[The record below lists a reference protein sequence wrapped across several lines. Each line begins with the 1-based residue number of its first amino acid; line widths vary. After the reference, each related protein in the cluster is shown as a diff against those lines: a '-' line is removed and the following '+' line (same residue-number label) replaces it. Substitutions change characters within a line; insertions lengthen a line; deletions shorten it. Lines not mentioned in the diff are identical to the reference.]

1 MQFGMAVARTGDT
14 GRVRRFVPG
23 QFLLGLLLITW
34 LCIAGAAGVARAA
47 SEEDL
52 LASERAFRFAARQ
65 IDEHAVEVRFDIA
78 DGYHLYRE
86 RFAFAARPAGVKLG
100 APVLPPGEV
109 KYDEAFGKEMEIYY
123 GGVKIRVPVEVT
135 PADGEWTLVVT
146 SQGCADKGICYPPM
160 ESVYKVGG
168 SPLGGLFDKREGGTP
183 MASPVPPTAA
193 TSPGVGDQGGR
204 AVPAIVQHGDD
215 GDRIIHALTSHQLGA
230 IALLFLGFGLR
241 LGVTSS
247 VLPMVPILWSIVVG
261 EHVTRSRALI
271 VSLDYVLGMAVAY
284 AGVGMATGWLGERV
298 WAGLQTPW
306 ALSAFATLLA
316 ALALSMFGLHA
327 LLRQPRTTASA
338 NRRLGS
344 LAAAA
349 LGALSALAVARIMP
363 APLSSTLAYLAQTG
377 DAMTG
382 GGALFALAIGM
393 GAPLVLAGV
402 AAGNLLPRA
411 GHWLEVTKRCL
422 GFLLVG
428 EVIWAISP
436 LLPPWAVMAAWAALL
451 LIAAVFL
458 GAFDSLGLE
467 PHGVVRLGKGL
478 GLLAALAGTILLVGL
493 ASGGRDPLQPLSHL
507 RTRRSAPA
515 TAADHA
521 VVHFERIRS
530 VAELDARLAQ
540 AAGAGKPV
548 LLDFYA
554 DWCVSC
560 KEMERLTFSDPRVQ
574 ARLADVVLLQ
584 ADVTRNDADDR
595 ALLRRFGLFGP
606 PGIIFFDA
614 DGRES
619 PVRVIGFQPANRFL
633 DSLTRAF
640 GEARRT

>member
-1 MQFGMAVARTGDT
+1 MQIGMAVARTGDT
-14 GRVRRFVPG
+14 GRVWRLAPG
-23 QFLLGLLLITW
+23 QFLLGLLLVTW
-34 LCIAGAAGVARAA
+34 LCIAGAAGVSRAVG
-47 SEEDL
+47 EEDL
-52 LASERAFRFAARQ
+52 LPPERAFRFAARQ
-65 IDEHAVEVRFDIA
+65 LDEHAIEVHFDIA

-100 APVLPPGEV
+100 TPVLPPGQV
-109 KYDEAFGKEMEIYY
+109 KYDEAFGKEMEIYH

-183 MASPVPPTAA
+183 MAMLVPPTAV
-193 TSPGVGDQGGR
+193 TSPGAGEYQGGH
-204 AVPAIVQHGDD
+204 AIPEIVPHGDD
-215 GDRIIHALTSHQLGA
+215 GDRIIRALTSHQLGA
-230 IALLFLGFGLR
+230 IALLFLGFGL
-241 LGVTSS
+241 LLTVTSS

-271 VSLDYVLGMAVAY
+271 ISLDYVLGLAVAY

-298 WAGLQTPW
+298 LTGLQTPW
-306 ALSAFATLLA
+306 ALGAFATLLV
-316 ALALSMFGLHA
+316 ALALSMFGLRA
-327 LLRQPRTTASA
+327 LLRQPRSTTSA
-338 NRRLGS
+338 RQLDRR
-344 LAAAA
+344 AAAA
-349 LGALSALAVARIMP
+349 LGAMSALAVARIMP
-363 APLSSTLAYLAQTG
+363 APLSSTLAYLARTG

-393 GAPLVLAGV
+393 GVSLVLAGV
-402 AAGNLLPRA
+402 AAGNLPPRA

-422 GFLLVG
+422 GFLLLG
-428 EVIWAISP
+428 EAIWVITP
-436 LLPPWAVMAAWAALL
+436 LLPPWAVMATWAALL

-458 GAFDSLGLE
+458 GAFDSLGPK
-467 PHGVVRLGKGL
+467 PHGVARLGKGL
-478 GLLAALAGTILLVGL
+478 GLIAALAGTILLVGL
-493 ASGGRDPLQPLSHL
+493 ASGGRDLLQPLSHL
-507 RTRRSAPA
+507 RTRQSSPA

-521 VVHFERIRS
+521 VVHFARIRS

-540 AAGAGKPV
+540 AVAARKPV

-560 KEMERLTFSDPRVQ
+560 KEMETTFNDPRVQ
-574 ARLADVVLLQ
+574 TELAGVVVLR
-584 ADVTRNDADDR
+584 ADVTQNNADDK
-595 ALLRRFGLFGP
+595 ALLKRFGLFGP
-606 PGIIFFDA
+606 PGIILFGA

-619 PVRVIGFQPANRFL
+619 PVRVIGYQSASRFL
-633 DSLTRAF
+633 DSLERAF
-640 GEARRT
+640 GKEGRP

>member
-1 MQFGMAVARTGDT
+1 MAVTRTGVT

-23 QFLLGLLLITW
+23 QFLLGPLLITW

-47 SEEDL
+47 SEEEL
-52 LASERAFRFAARQ
+52 LPPERAFRFAARQ
-65 IDEHAVEVRFDIA
+65 IDEHAIEVRFDIA

-86 RFAFAARPAGVKLG
+86 RFAFDAEPAGAKLG
-100 APVLPPGEV
+100 APVVPPGEV
-109 KYDEAFGKEMEIYY
+109 KYDEAFGKEMEIYH
-123 GGVKIRVPVEVT
+123 GRVKIRVPVEVT

-160 ESVYKVGG
+160 ESLYKVGG
-168 SPLGGLFDKREGGTP
+168 GPLGGLFDKREGGTP
-183 MASPVPPTAA
+183 MASPAPPTAA
-193 TSPGVGDQGGR
+193 TSPGVGKDQGGH
-204 AVPAIVQHGDD
+204 AVPAIAPHGDD
-215 GDRIIHALTSHQLGA
+215 GDRIIRALTSHQLGA
-230 IALLFLGFGLR
+230 IAVLFLGFGL
-241 LGVTSS
+241 LLTATSS
-247 VLPMVPILWSIVVG
+247 VLPMVPILWSFVVG

-271 VSLDYVLGMAVAY
+271 VSLDYVLGLAVAY

-306 ALSAFATLLA
+306 ALGAFATLLA

-338 NRRLGS
+338 IRRLGS
-344 LAAAA
+344 RAAAA

-363 APLSSTLAYLAQTG
+363 APLSSTLAYLEQTG

-436 LLPPWAVMAAWAALL
+436 LLPPWAVMAGWAALL

-467 PHGVVRLGKGL
+467 PHGVARLGKGL
-478 GLLAALAGTILLVGL
+478 GLLAALAGTILMVGL

-521 VVHFERIRS
+521 VVHFERIHS

-540 AAGAGKPV
+540 AAAAGKPV

-554 DWCVSC
+554 EWCVSC
-560 KEMERLTFSDPRVQ
+560 KEMERLTFSDPTVQ
-574 ARLADVVLLQ
+574 MRLAGVVLLQ
-584 ADVTRNDADDR
+584 VDVTRNNADDR
-595 ALLRRFGLFGP
+595 ALLKRFGLFGP
-606 PGIIFFDA
+606 PGIILFGA

-619 PVRVIGFQPANRFL
+619 PVRVIGFQSAPRFL
-633 DSLTRAF
+633 DSLSKGF
-640 GEARRT
+640 GEAGKG